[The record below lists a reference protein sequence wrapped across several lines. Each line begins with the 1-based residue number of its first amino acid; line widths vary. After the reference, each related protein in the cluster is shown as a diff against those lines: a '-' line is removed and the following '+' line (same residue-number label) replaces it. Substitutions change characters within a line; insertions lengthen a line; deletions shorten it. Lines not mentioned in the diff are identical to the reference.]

1 MVYRYGQKIQKH
13 GRNIKKYV
21 IGATATLLMA
31 GGMAIP
37 ALADNSGDGSG
48 YGTQPGFSE
57 SLSHTECA
65 GHGAFGAF
73 GKDNNFAGGA
83 SGDRTAYN
91 NSTLC
96 GNPQGAAGQL
106 NP

>member
-1 MVYRYGQKIQKH
+1 VGKIIATMVI
-13 GRNIKKYV
+13 
-21 IGATATLLMA
+21 AAAALL
-31 GGMAIP
+31 
-37 ALADNSGDGSG
+37 GSG
-48 YGTQPGFSE
+48 GTANAAYCGASGNGCEQSMGNTP
-57 SLSHTECA
+57 CA

-73 GKDNNFAGGA
+73 GDKGDVGIHDFRGGA

-106 NP
+106 GD

>member
-1 MVYRYGQKIQKH
+1 MTTTNPSWPKGVQVGKI
-13 GRNIKKYV
+13 IASLV
-21 IGATATLLMA
+21 IAAAALL
-31 GGMAIP
+31 
-37 ALADNSGDGSG
+37 GSG
-48 YGTQPGFSE
+48 GVANAAYCDASSNGCDQSMGN
-57 SLSHTECA
+57 TECA

-73 GKDNNFAGGA
+73 GDKHGPLEPHDFRGGA

-106 NP
+106 GD

>member
-1 MVYRYGQKIQKH
+1 M
-13 GRNIKKYV
+13 KKV
-21 IGATATLLMA
+21 ALVA
-31 GGMAIP
+31 GLVA
-37 ALADNSGDGSG
+37 ALAVPAAGLSDPGGQSGSYCGASATGCENSSS
-48 YGTQPGFSE
+48 TVCS
-57 SLSHTECA
+57 
-65 GHGAFGAF
+65 GHGSFGAF
-73 GKDNNFAGGA
+73 GKDENFAGGA